1 MAETLQIFNDGAE
14 SLKIIHLLRSVLIVL
29 CTLVESQYSAHS
41 AWNNATESN
50 SLTDHCFDCF
60 VDLACIGFRSLFCM
74 FQIRGKFSCSFTN
87 MANTVLMQFEQNS

>member
-1 MAETLQIFNDGAE
+1 MFNDGAE
-14 SLKIIHLLRSVLIVL
+14 SLKVIHWPRSVLIVL
-29 CTLVESQYSAHS
+29 CILVEFQYSAHS
-41 AWNNATESN
+41 ARNNATESN

-87 MANTVLMQFEQNS
+87 MTKTVLMQFEQNS